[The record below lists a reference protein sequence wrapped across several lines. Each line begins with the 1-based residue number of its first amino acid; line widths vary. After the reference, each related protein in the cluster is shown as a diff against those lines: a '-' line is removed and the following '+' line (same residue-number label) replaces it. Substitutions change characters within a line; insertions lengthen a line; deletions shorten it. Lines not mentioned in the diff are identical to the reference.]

1 LPLQTGNPEPPPWR
15 PSSDLRPLALPSL
28 DSLLAGLP
36 DDAKDLRLNLRAL
49 LDDAA
54 TTPARRWGT
63 ALAVATALGARTSR
77 RRSNRRLE
85 APASGTG
92 PLADA
97 KGAAAIMEMT
107 NVYYRFRHLVGD
119 PIYETLSPRLRMQRL
134 AAAKADKL
142 DMELFALA
150 VSAANDCEFC
160 VKAHDRKLRDHG
172 IDVATRSTTRSA
184 SGLRR
189 ACDGSVH
196 RVNLGGDGA
205 RRGHGA
211 RSENDDGRSSEDR
224 NSAARA

>member
-1 LPLQTGNPEPPPWR
+1 MTSAPL
-15 PSSDLRPLALPSL
+15 LPSL

-63 ALAVATALGARTSR
+63 ALAVATALGARTLAATLESEA
-77 RRSNRRLE
+77 RS
-85 APASGTG
+85 AGVGDG

-97 KGAAAIMEMT
+97 KGAAAIMGMT

-160 VKAHDRKLRDHG
+160 VKAHDRKLRDHAV
-172 IDVATRSTTRSA
+172 DVSTIHDAIRMASVVHATA
-184 SGLRR
+184 PFIG
-189 ACDGSVH
+189 
-196 RVNLGGDGA
+196 
-205 RRGHGA
+205 
-211 RSENDDGRSSEDR
+211 
-224 NSAARA
+224 